1 MLSEFKLAPSIL
13 SADFSNLKGALNI
26 CAEGGADWI
35 HVDVMD
41 NQFVPNLTIGP
52 PVVKSLRKN
61 TEKFIDVH
69 MMVVNPENLVE
80 PFARAGAD
88 NITFHIEATDNPD
101 EVIDLIRATGKMV
114 GISLKPS
121 TPFSEIKPYMDKID
135 LVLVMSVEPGFGG
148 QGYIE
153 SSTARIMGIKKY
165 LKDSSGQFII
175 NNNGRAAYRVG
186 SKYKF
191 LDAEQLSNLVSTQLS
206 KSNYVPIF
214 VRGDSDKLGLVKI
227 KEQDT
232 QDAIN

>member
-13 SADFSNLKGALNI
+13 SADFSDLKSALNI
-26 CAEGGADWI
+26 CDEGGADWI

-88 NITFHIEATDNPD
+88 NITFHIEATDNPE

-121 TPFSEIKPYMDKID
+121 TPFSEIKLYMDKID

-153 SSTARIMGIKKY
+153 GSTARIMEIKKY
-165 LKDSSGQFII
+165 LKD
-175 NNNGRAAYRVG
+175 
-186 SKYKF
+186 KY
-191 LDAEQLSNLVSTQLS
+191 N
-206 KSNYVPIF
+206 
-214 VRGDSDKLGLVKI
+214 KLYENQ
-227 KEQDT
+227 KEISLPPWDPMG
-232 QDAIN
+232 ALAK

>member
-1 MLSEFKLAPSIL
+1 MHENFKLAPSIL
-13 SADFSNLKGALNI
+13 SADFSNLQSALKICDKGNAH
-26 CAEGGADWI
+26 WI

-52 PVVKSLRKN
+52 PVVKSLRSK
-61 TEKFIDVH
+61 TQKFIDVH
-69 MMVVNPENLVE
+69 MMVIEPEKLVE

-153 SSTARIMGIKKY
+153 GSTARIMEIKKY
-165 LKDSSGQFII
+165 LKDNCLDRVQIQVDGGIKLHNANEII
-175 NNNGRAAYRVG
+175 SAGGDILVAG
-186 SKYKF
+186 SEVFGSENPQKVIKDFYANAKS
-191 LDAEQLSNLVSTQLS
+191 AVS
-206 KSNYVPIF
+206 I
-214 VRGDSDKLGLVKI
+214 
-227 KEQDT
+227 
-232 QDAIN
+232 